1 MPFLPNFLLRDLVG
15 WLSALA
21 VLAALAAYFPAE
33 LGKKADAFASAPA
46 GIKPEWYFM
55 FMFQTLK
62 YLPSHILGIEG
73 EIVGILGFGLGGLFL
88 LLIPVLDRRTAR
100 GQPSRLFTWIGIAII
115 LFMVLFTVLGYMASA
130 TK

>member
-1 MPFLPNFLLRDLVG
+1 
-15 WLSALA
+15 
-21 VLAALAAYFPAE
+21 
-33 LGKKADAFASAPA
+33 
-46 GIKPEWYFM
+46 M

-115 LFMVLFTVLGYMASA
+115 LYMVLFTVLGYTASA

>member
-1 MPFLPNFLLRDLVG
+1 
-15 WLSALA
+15 
-21 VLAALAAYFPAE
+21 
-33 LGKKADAFASAPA
+33 
-46 GIKPEWYFM
+46 
-55 FMFQTLK
+55 MFQTLK

-100 GQPSRLFTWIGIAII
+100 GEPSRLFTWIGIAII